1 MQTRTV
7 VWSLVG
13 LVILAGVIF
22 LLSTRK
28 PPPTPFTVENIR
40 EQAARVSRKLDKLEQ
55 DIMTARGQLP
65 QGVDPTEK
73 FGAVESLLSRARAA
87 VDQVGT
93 AEEPKQAYAALEE
106 ARQLL
111 SECTRKFK
119 RVAKPPR
126 RPGR

>member
-13 LVILAGVIF
+13 LVILVGVIF
-22 LLSTRK
+22 LVSTRK
-28 PPPTPFTVENIR
+28 APATQLTVENIR
-40 EQAARVSRKLDKLEQ
+40 EQAARVSSKLDKLEQ
-55 DIMTARGQLP
+55 DITTARGQLP
-65 QGVDPTEK
+65 KGFDPTVK
-73 FGAVESLLSRARAA
+73 FGAVESLLGRARAA

-93 AEEPKQAYAALEE
+93 AEDAKQAYAGLKE

-119 RVAKPPR
+119 QVAKPPR

>member
-13 LVILAGVIF
+13 LVILAGVVF
-22 LLSTRK
+22 LVSTRRA
-28 PPPTPFTVENIR
+28 PATQLTVENIR
-40 EQAARVSRKLDKLEQ
+40 EQAARVGGKLDRLEQ

-73 FGAVESLLSRARAA
+73 FGAVESLFGQARAA
-87 VDQVGT
+87 VDRVGT
-93 AEEPKQAYAALEE
+93 AEEAKQAYAGLKE
-106 ARQLL
+106 ARNLL

-119 RVAKPPR
+119 QVARPPR